1 MVATSLSLAR
11 SAARAL
17 VDSLGISDPSEL
29 DVELVAAHCGAFV
42 TYRPLRSSEGHLLRS
57 GDRALIVVDSEARR
71 HAAKW
76 RFVIA
81 HELGHFVRH
90 PQLDQIK
97 LCTRAQLASWYRSSG
112 YELEANHFAAELLMP
127 ARLASPL
134 CDRNR
139 PSLHDVADLAE
150 RFRVSLSSAAIRFV
164 TLSPEPCAV
173 VMSTAGAVKWSMATD
188 DFGLRIER
196 GFRVGPDTYAG
207 DLFAGRAIDDRPQPL
222 EATGWSDDDRALG
235 VELFEHSRHLPRYNS
250 VLSFL
255 WRVPG

>member
-11 SAARAL
+11 AAARQL
-17 VDSLGISDPSEL
+17 VDSLGIRDPAEL

-42 TYRPLRSSEGHLLRS
+42 TYRRLTSSEGHLLRS
-57 GDRALIVVDSEARR
+57 GDRALIVVDAEARR
-71 HAAKW
+71 QPAKW

-81 HELGHFVRH
+81 HELGHFLRH
-90 PQLDQIK
+90 PELDQLK
-97 LCTRAQLASWYRSSG
+97 LCTRAQLSSWYRTSG

-127 ARLASPL
+127 SHLVAPL

-139 PSLHDVADLAE
+139 PSLHDVAELAD

-173 VMSTAGAVKWSMATD
+173 VLSTAGVVKWSMATS

-196 GFRVGPDTYAG
+196 GYRVGRDTYAG
-207 DLFAGRAIDDRPQPL
+207 DIFAGRAVDDDPQPL
-222 EATGWSDDDRALG
+222 EATGWSDDDEAVG
-235 VELFEHSRHLPRYNS
+235 VELFEHSRHLPRYKS
-250 VLSFL
+250 VLTFL
-255 WRVPG
+255 WRAG